1 MAYQKTAKDKAWDK
15 ERQKLKSDKALL
27 ETKIFELSIINK
39 KQENEIIALNK
50 TIAELKTVISK
61 LTDNKV
67 SPEEFITYMRNASK
81 AVELFTAIK
90 KGIF

>member
-15 ERQKLKSDKALL
+15 ERQKLKSDKTLL

-67 SPEEFITYMRNASK
+67 SPEEFITYMRNTSK
-81 AVELFTAIK
+81 AIELFATIK